1 MNVYTDSRYAVAVL
15 HVHGA
20 LHREGDLLTAN
31 GKDVKYKEEILTL
44 LDAVWSPMEVAVM
57 HRHRHQKEDIPQAR
71 GNRLADETIRWAAKD
86 RKESPEIPMS
96 TFVLAEPPE
105 LALDSSTYTEAQ
117 NQLAKAEGATKTE
130 KRWRELPGGKLLV
143 PEKMAPYL
151 VNQAHHMTH
160 VGHDRLEELI
170 RRYFL
175 VPRLASLCR
184 PESQNC
190 NTCSQ
195 INAAPGCT
203 SKPPGIQLKGT
214 LPLEHLEG
222 DFTEMKP
229 YRRFRYLLVLVCTF
243 SGWVEAFP
251 PELKEH
257 QKWLGACLGK

>member
-1 MNVYTDSRYAVAVL
+1 
-15 HVHGA
+15 
-20 LHREGDLLTAN
+20 
-31 GKDVKYKEEILTL
+31 
-44 LDAVWSPMEVAVM
+44 M
-57 HRHRHQKEDIPQAR
+57 HCRGHQKEDIPQAR
-71 GNRLADETIRWAAKD
+71 GNRLADETPRRAAED
-86 RKESPEIPMS
+86 RKECAEIPAR
-96 TFVLAEPPE
+96 TFVLAELPE
-105 LALDSSTYTEAQ
+105 LALDSPTYTEAQ
-117 NQLAKAEGATKTE
+117 TQLAEAEGATQTDKG
-130 KRWRELPGGKLLV
+130 WWELPGGKLLV
-143 PEKMAPYL
+143 PEETAPSL
-151 VNQAHHMTH
+151 VSQAHRTTH
-160 VGHDRLEELI
+160 LGHDKLEESI